1 MSKNITIIPPSEG
14 RPDTLRVAAYC
25 RVSTALEEQESSY
38 ASQIRS
44 YTELISQ
51 HEGWELVDIYADE
64 AASGTKTDKR
74 EDFNRL
80 LADCRKG
87 RIDKVL
93 VKSISRFA
101 RNTKDCLSAL
111 RELMRLGVTVQF
123 EKENIDTGTLT
134 TELMVSVSG
143 SLAQQES
150 MSISQ
155 NIRMGYRRRMERGEF
170 IASSPPY
177 GYRNAGGGRLEIVP
191 EEAEVIRWVFE
202 SYLNGQGIVTIAEE
216 MNRRGVPKKHGEAAW
231 IPYAVACWLRNE
243 KYTGN
248 TLCQKTFTTGFPYI
262 SVKNRGEVDQFYIEN
277 SHPAIISQEIFDKVQ
292 ALRKKK
298 KAPASAPSKFPLT
311 RKMICGK
318 CGATFYR
325 TVDRH
330 GANNWVCSGH
340 KDGNRNGKGACP
352 NLSVRERDIYTAF
365 IRMYNKLRLHEGIIL
380 RPALDQMEALESAVQ
395 RENPAMLEINRAIAQ
410 ATEQN
415 YKISKLRA
423 SGLLDADA
431 CAAKLAALDA
441 QLTQLRAK
449 RRRLLRNDD
458 ISEVADALRQTVE
471 TLHQGP
477 EQMDEFDEEL
487 FNEMVEKITVDTDHV
502 LRFRLRGGF
511 DVAEPLWREM
521 R

>member
-1 MSKNITIIPPSEG
+1 MNKNVTIIPPSED
-14 RPDTLRVAAYC
+14 RPAILRVAAYC
-25 RVSTALEEQESSY
+25 RVSTDSDDQATSY

-64 AASGTKTDKR
+64 AVSGTKTDKR

-87 RIDKVL
+87 KIDRVL
-93 VKSISRFA
+93 VKSISRFS
-101 RNTKDCLSAL
+101 RNTKDCLAAL

-458 ISEVADALRQTVE
+458 ISEMADALRQTVE

-511 DVAEPLWREM
+511 DVAEPLWRET